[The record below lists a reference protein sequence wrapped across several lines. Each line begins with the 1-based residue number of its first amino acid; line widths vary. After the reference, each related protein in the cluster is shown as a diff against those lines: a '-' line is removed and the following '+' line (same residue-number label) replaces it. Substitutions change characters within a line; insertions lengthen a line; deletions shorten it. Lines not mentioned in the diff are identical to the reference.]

1 MLLKYVDEIME
12 RGMENTMHD
21 VSSLETLFAAAG
33 KLWII

>member
-1 MLLKYVDEIME
+1 ME
-12 RGMENTMHD
+12 RGMENTLHD